1 MEGARSVED
10 IERCPT
16 QRGTVEYRGPDLCDS
31 PRFRSMIYCSGS
43 DKNPGREVPKPYFT
57 VEGSEK
63 ISVLSEKTENCLA
76 TRQVPGGSGHRDD
89 AL

>member
-1 MEGARSVED
+1 MDGARSVED

-43 DKNPGREVPKPYFT
+43 DKNPGPEVPWPYFT
-57 VEGSEK
+57 VQGRQK
-63 ISVLSEKTENCLA
+63 ISALSEKTENCLA
-76 TRQVPGGSGHRDD
+76 TRQVPVRLGRRDD